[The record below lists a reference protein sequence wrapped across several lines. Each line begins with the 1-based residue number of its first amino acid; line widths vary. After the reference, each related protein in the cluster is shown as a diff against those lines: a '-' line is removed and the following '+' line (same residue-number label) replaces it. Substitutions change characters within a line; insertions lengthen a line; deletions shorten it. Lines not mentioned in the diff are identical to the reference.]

1 MNSNIL
7 YMESTESN
15 RICHSTYLS
24 PGSTSRRPM
33 YAMFF
38 ADKLKIIE
46 KISLLENYRQE
57 FHSNAVYTLRQCI
70 LGNYHGLMNSNPG
83 SLLMYGWSSF
93 TRNDKGIPCMFP
105 DDDVSG
111 VLMSACAST
120 QTTTCS
126 GSAKEWPKIEP
137 MAMLWSPP
145 RAKQVLPDLMTLYTS
160 AAICQR
166 EYHN

>member
-1 MNSNIL
+1 
-7 YMESTESN
+7 
-15 RICHSTYLS
+15 
-24 PGSTSRRPM
+24 
-33 YAMFF
+33 
-38 ADKLKIIE
+38 
-46 KISLLENYRQE
+46 
-57 FHSNAVYTLRQCI
+57 
-70 LGNYHGLMNSNPG
+70 MNSNPG

-93 TRNDKGIPCMFP
+93 TKNDKGIPCMFP

-111 VLMSACAST
+111 VLISACAST

-126 GSAKEWPKIEP
+126 GSAKEWPKMEP

-166 EYHN
+166 GKPQLDQGRSKFMDQLNKYIVYSKRHFWQDYITRGLCIYEKKTRLTFSEAVATCLGFLTGRSKWWSSSWLGVPTSP